1 MSDATIQL
9 GQKQAARDRIAIEA
23 KQHPC
28 LYASVVDVSKEIV
41 RREVMRPFSPLK
53 WAAIAVVFL
62 MLSGCD
68 KVLSHKRTVCVTGY
82 NEYERQI
89 YEFWLDNESKSG
101 CFGNPSGRE
110 DKYNFGG
117 GGGFA
122 CGCTVT
128 PGKKVSLYWSF
139 EQTRAEFDAKEPPEE
154 HTVQVTI
161 PQPESRN
168 SRYLR
173 VYFMKDGSTPLQ
185 WVDDMGAP
193 ELPPSAG
200 KHKQ

>member
-1 MSDATIQL
+1 MSAPRVIR
-9 GQKQAARDRIAIEA
+9 G
-23 KQHPC
+23 
-28 LYASVVDVSKEIV
+28 
-41 RREVMRPFSPLK
+41 
-53 WAAIAVVFL
+53 AVVVGAL
-62 MLSGCD
+62 TMTAGCGPIFTQE
-68 KVLSHKRTVCVTGY
+68 RTVCVTGY
-82 NEYERQI
+82 NEHERQI

-101 CFGNPSGRE
+101 CFGNPEGKQPDAYGQS
-110 DKYNFGG
+110 
-117 GGGFA
+117 GFA
-122 CGCTVT
+122 CGCTVA

-139 EQTRAEFDAKEPPEE
+139 EQTRAEFDAKAPPEE

-193 ELPPSAG
+193 ELPPSTG
-200 KHKQ
+200 KHMQ